1 MFNNF
6 FIDSLPR
13 IIYLFFVEVNRK
25 SEEWDYPI

>member
-6 FIDSLPR
+6 LIDSLPR
-13 IIYLFFVEVNRK
+13 IIYLFFVAVNRK